1 MEARMNSRTMRYI
14 KYAGAALAVLI
25 ISLSGGILGAR
36 FTTRAPG
43 DSRIPAGIAFGTR
56 DPGVSDAVSVSDLSG
71 TDVTQAI
78 QDRFRSVAATTL
90 PVVVQVNVK
99 SKVTRP
105 AMASPFDFFFGN
117 PERNNQEDR
126 EYSQE
131 GMGSG
136 VIVARDGR
144 TVYVLTN
151 NHVAGGA
158 EEIEIVMDS
167 GRSYSAALVGTDSL
181 MDLALVSFQTAD
193 QVPVAVLGD
202 SESVAVGDWVFA
214 VGNPLGFQ
222 STLTS
227 GVVSAISRE
236 AQPGSGM
243 PTVTAFIQTD
253 AAINQGNSGGALVN
267 LEGEV
272 VGINTWI
279 ASQNGGN
286 IGLGFAI
293 PINNA
298 KHAITE
304 FIESGSVSYS
314 WLGVQTGT
322 PDEELSEDLKLK
334 GTGGAFVFGVY
345 EDSPADRVALQ
356 PGDLIISVGNQPI
369 PDSGVLVRTIASL
382 KVGESTAVAVIRD
395 GKQVE
400 LSVRTERR
408 EENSG
413 SDTAALWPGMT
424 VIPINSEIREQ
435 FSLKR
440 GDQGVM
446 VASVN
451 TDSVA
456 GTGGLQQGDI
466 ITAVNESPVSS
477 AGDFYRLINTPS
489 GQVQFRILRG
499 GRGLTIGF
507 DRPETR

>member
-1 MEARMNSRTMRYI
+1 
-14 KYAGAALAVLI
+14 
-25 ISLSGGILGAR
+25 
-36 FTTRAPG
+36 
-43 DSRIPAGIAFGTR
+43 
-56 DPGVSDAVSVSDLSG
+56 
-71 TDVTQAI
+71 
-78 QDRFRSVAATTL
+78 
-90 PVVVQVNVK
+90 
-99 SKVTRP
+99 
-105 AMASPFDFFFGN
+105 
-117 PERNNQEDR
+117 
-126 EYSQE
+126 
-131 GMGSG
+131 MGSG

-151 NHVAGGA
+151 NHVAGDA
-158 EEIEIVMDS
+158 EKIEIVTDN
-167 GRSYSAALVGTDSL
+167 GRSYTAGLVGTDGL

-193 QVPVAVLGD
+193 ELPVAVLGNSD
-202 SESVAVGDWVFA
+202 SVAVGDWVFA

-304 FIESGSVSYS
+304 FIETGSVSYS

-322 PDEELSEDLKLK
+322 PNEELSEDLKLD
-334 GTGGAFVFGVY
+334 GTPGAFVYGVY
-345 EDSPADRVALQ
+345 EDSPAGRAGLQ
-356 PGDLIISVGNQPI
+356 PGDLIVKVGSQSI
-369 PDSGVLVRTIASL
+369 PDSSVLVRTIASL
-382 KVGESTAVAVIRD
+382 KVGETTAVTVIRE
-395 GKQVE
+395 GKQVD
-400 LSVRTERR
+400 LKVRTERR

-424 VIPINSEIREQ
+424 VIPISSEIREQ

-440 GDQGVM
+440 GDQGVL

-451 TDSVA
+451 SDSVA

-466 ITAVNESPVSS
+466 ITAVNESPVST
-477 AGDFYRLINTPS
+477 AGDFYRLINIPS